1 MNEENNYMQEVLQEI
16 VDPESEVLQEAI
28 ENMEQTIIKLSL
40 LMVTID
46 KSSIGIAYDI
56 HGGISSALW
65 FLRSIKEEARAR
77 KPEITYKNME

>member
-46 KSSIGIAYDI
+46 KSSIGLAHDV

-65 FLRSIKEEARAR
+65 FLRSIKEEARTR